1 MLTLVSY
8 ADYQSFQAN
17 VCNRSFGW
25 PQAEM
30 RTQSSS
36 RLLSLI
42 PFAACPCMCRMIMIL
57 VDYGKFRDR
66 GVGGF
71 HEWVVS

>member
-36 RLLSLI
+36 RLLSL
-42 PFAACPCMCRMIMIL
+42 
-57 VDYGKFRDR
+57 DTFRGMPLHVPYDHDSR
-66 GVGGF
+66 
-71 HEWVVS
+71 